1 MTKLISIFLG
11 SFLLI
16 TCAARAAESPP
27 VVEGFACNFL
37 PGQGMAELQTATDN
51 FNAALANLDSE
62 DVAAMRAF
70 LWVPYRSNTSYDV
83 IWTSNHANL
92 NAMGRV
98 TSAIEADA
106 AASAAVA
113 GFNDVVDCDSAISY
127 SDQIYAGEGPP
138 VPTPPALLESYR
150 CQLHDGK
157 TVADAQAA
165 ASAWSAHVGNIA
177 SYSNAIAFMR
187 TPFIS
192 GFESDLS
199 YLVVHDSVEEF
210 AARNTDYMNSDGVE
224 AIDAG
229 FNAAHTCR
237 GSLFTSMRVVPPLE

>member
-16 TCAARAAESPP
+16 TCAARAAESPA
-27 VVEGFACNFL
+27 VVEVFACNFL

-51 FNAALANLDSE
+51 FNAALGNLDSE

-70 LWVPYRSNTSYDV
+70 LWVPYRSNTEYDAL
-83 IWTSNHANL
+83 WFSNHANL
-92 NAMGRV
+92 NAMGRA
-98 TSAIEADA
+98 TSAMAGDA

-113 GFNDVVDCDSAISY
+113 GFDDVVDCDSAINY
-127 SDQIYAGEGPP
+127 SEQIYAGEGPP
-138 VPTPPALLESYR
+138 VTTPPALLESYI
-150 CQLHDGK
+150 CELNDGK
-157 TVADAQAA
+157 TVDDARAA

-192 GFESDLS
+192 GFPFDVS
-199 YLVVHDSVEEF
+199 YLIVHDSVEEF

-229 FNAAHTCR
+229 FNAVQTCR
-237 GSLFTSMRVVPPLE
+237 GSLFTSTRVVPPPE